1 MTDLGAIT
9 KEELLQR
16 SEEQYKTYEYHLSR
30 LSEQQLTEPTDAAGR

>member
-16 SEEQYKTYEYHLSR
+16 SEEQYKTYDYHLSKLTA
-30 LSEQQLTEPTDAAGR
+30 LSSCRHMESDA